1 MQLGPMKVLVVGGG
15 GREHAI
21 AWRISQDPQIQRVYC
36 VPGNA
41 GSVADVSCVPGNI
54 LIPQEMSSLAEFL
67 GVDYTVVGPEAPL
80 VAGIADEFASKGLAI
95 VGPSQSAARHEGSN
109 AFAKDFMLECGIP
122 TARSL
127 LLDDEQD
134 VDAAVGRFGFPVAL
148 KADGLAAGKGV
159 VIVQD
164 MAAARACAQEMLAGK
179 LVGNA
184 GRRIVVEEF
193 LEGEEVSFMVLSD
206 GKSYSAL
213 PATQDH
219 KRAYDGDS
227 GPNTG
232 GMGAYCDDS
241 ILSSAMRDRIVDRV
255 VEPALAGMR
264 RRGTPFA
271 GFLYCGLMMTDDG
284 PHVLEF
290 NVRLGD
296 PETQPLLY
304 RLEGGFGDLLAGTSR
319 GALDSSAVRT
329 GTRSTACVVMASAG
343 YPGKYEKGL
352 PIDGIARAEQTGAKV
367 FHAGTALSNGGPVT
381 AGGRVLGVTAR
392 GDGLR
397 HALDNAYRATRRIH
411 FKGVHY
417 RTDIGRRGLEKG
429 TARD

>member
-1 MQLGPMKVLVVGGG
+1 MKVLVVGGG

-21 AWRISQDPQIQRVYC
+21 AWRVAEDPQVRRVYC

-41 GSVADVSCVPGNI
+41 GAMADVSCLPGNI
-54 LIPQEMSSLAEFL
+54 LNPTEMSSLAEFL
-67 GVDYTVVGPEAPL
+67 AVDYTVVGPEAPL
-80 VAGIADEFASKGLAI
+80 VAGIADEFAAKGLAI
-95 VGPSQSAARHEGSN
+95 VGPSQAAAQLEGSK

-127 LLDDEQD
+127 LLEDERD

-159 VIVQD
+159 VI
-164 MAAARACAQEMLAGK
+164 AEEEGAARACAREMLAGN
-179 LVGNA
+179 LVGSA

-193 LEGEEVSFMVLSD
+193 LEGDEVSFMVLSD
-206 GKSYSAL
+206 GNSYCAL

-219 KRAYDGDS
+219 KRAYDGDH

-232 GMGAYCDDS
+232 GMGAFCDDS
-241 ILSSAMRDRIVDRV
+241 ILAPSMRDRIVEGV

-271 GFLYCGLMMTDDG
+271 GFLYCGLMITHDG

-304 RLEGGFGDLLAGTSR
+304 RLEGDFAELLASASR
-319 GALDSSAVRT
+319 GALDSSAV
-329 GTRSTACVVMASAG
+329 GTADQPTACVVMASGG

-352 PIDGIARAEQTGAKV
+352 PIDGIGSAEQTGAKV
-367 FHAGTALSNGGPVT
+367 FHAGTALSAGRAVT

-392 GDGLR
+392 GEGLPQ
-397 HALDNAYRATRRIH
+397 ALDNVYRATQRIH

-429 TARD
+429 PSPNSE

>member
-1 MQLGPMKVLVVGGG
+1 MKVLVVGGG

-21 AWRISQDPQIQRVYC
+21 AWRVAEDSQVQRVYC

-41 GSVADVSCVPGNI
+41 GAMADVSCLPGNI
-54 LIPQEMSSLAEFL
+54 LNPKEMLSLAKFL

-80 VAGIADEFASKGLAI
+80 VAGIADEFVANGLAI
-95 VGPSQSAARHEGSN
+95 VGPSQFAARLEGSK

-127 LLDDEQD
+127 LLEDERD

-159 VIVQD
+159 VIVED
-164 MAAARACAQEMLAGK
+164 EAAARSCAREMLAGN
-179 LVGNA
+179 LVGRA

-206 GKSYSAL
+206 GKSYCAL

-241 ILSSAMRDRIVDRV
+241 ILDPAMRDCIVDRV

-264 RRGTPFA
+264 RRGTPFT
-271 GFLYCGLMMTDDG
+271 GFLYCGLMIAQDG
-284 PHVLEF
+284 PQVLEF

-304 RLEGGFGDLLAGTSR
+304 RLEGDFAELLASASR
-319 GALDSSAVRT
+319 GALDSSAVAT
-329 GTRSTACVVMASAG
+329 GDQPTACVVMASGG

-352 PIDGIARAEQTGAKV
+352 PIDGIARAEETGAKV
-367 FHAGTALSNGGPVT
+367 FHAGTALSAGRAVT

-392 GDGLR
+392 GEGLPQ
-397 HALDNAYRATRRIH
+397 ALDTAYRASQLIH
-411 FKGVHY
+411 FTGVHY
-417 RTDIGRRGLEKG
+417 RKDIGHRGMEKSSPPNSE
-429 TARD
+429 